1 MGIFMSGGSGSAKK
15 KKEKAQS
22 NSLQFFSEEKLAVF
36 TREMRELS
44 LLTELPVDSHLF
56 KHSILARDFESAL
69 FQIWERGRTAQTELA
84 ENTSLPLSERRTLE
98 RRAKDGDEARSL
110 LLRSNLKLVMRV
122 ARRQNPENLSV
133 DDLFQEGYLGLE
145 HALAKF
151 EWRKGN
157 KFSTYAFWSIR
168 QAIAR
173 GVANTGRTIRLPVHA
188 GDSLVRL
195 KKARSSLE
203 LKLGRQPTLCELAT
217 EVEMPEK
224 KVIEVLRFVA
234 RPLGIDGMVS
244 TGEPRQSFEFTEDDE
259 SSIIHLTEILHEQR
273 SAERPFEVASTS
285 LLPEEIDRLLAP
297 LNDREREILKLRF
310 GLDRGEPR
318 TLDEVGKH
326 FNLTRERIRQI
337 EAGAMSKLRMPS
349 QTGIVVNILN
359 NSESELQPDT

>member
-1 MGIFMSGGSGSAKK
+1 MSGDSGSAKK

-22 NSLQFFSEEKLAVF
+22 ISLQFFSEEKLAVF

-56 KHSILARDFESAL
+56 KHSILDRDFESAL

-157 KFSTYAFWSIR
+157 KFSTYAYWWIR
-168 QAIAR
+168 QAISR
-173 GVANTGRTIRLPVHA
+173 GVANTGRTIRLPAHA

-195 KKARSSLE
+195 QKARSSLE
-203 LKLGRQPTLCELAT
+203 LKLGRQATLSELAA
-217 EVEMPEK
+217 EVEMPEA
-224 KVIEVLRFVA
+224 KVIETLRFVSQ
-234 RPLGIDGMVS
+234 PLGIDGMVS
-244 TGEPRQSFEFTEDDE
+244 TGEPLQSFEFIEDDE
-259 SSIIHLTEILHEQR
+259 TSMIEFAEILQDGW
-273 SAERPFEVASTS
+273 AESNFEYAATA

-297 LNDREREILKLRF
+297 LNDREREIIKLRF

-318 TLDEVGKH
+318 TLEEIAQRYK
-326 FNLTRERIRQI
+326 LTRERIRQI

-349 QTGIVVNILN
+349 QTGIVVNIVN

>member
-1 MGIFMSGGSGSAKK
+1 MGIFMSGDSGSAKK

-22 NSLQFFSEEKLAVF
+22 ISLQFFSEEKLAVF

-56 KHSILARDFESAL
+56 KHSILDKDFESAL
-69 FQIWERGRTAQTELA
+69 FQIWERGRTAQTELIG
-84 ENTSLPLSERRTLE
+84 NTSLPLSERRTLE

-203 LKLGRQPTLCELAT
+203 LKFGRQATLSELAA
-217 EVEMPEK
+217 EVEMPEA
-224 KVIEVLRFVA
+224 KVIETLRFVSQ
-234 RPLGIDGMVS
+234 PLGIDGMVS
-244 TGEPRQSFEFTEDDE
+244 TGEPRQSFEFTEDD
-259 SSIIHLTEILHEQR
+259 
-273 SAERPFEVASTS
+273 
-285 LLPEEIDRLLAP
+285 
-297 LNDREREILKLRF
+297 
-310 GLDRGEPR
+310 
-318 TLDEVGKH
+318 
-326 FNLTRERIRQI
+326 
-337 EAGAMSKLRMPS
+337 
-349 QTGIVVNILN
+349 
-359 NSESELQPDT
+359 

>member
-1 MGIFMSGGSGSAKK
+1 MTNGSGSAKK
-15 KKEKAQS
+15 KNEKAQAV
-22 NSLQFFSEEKLAVF
+22 SLKFFSEEKLATF

-56 KHSILARDFESAL
+56 KHSILDRDFESAL
-69 FQIWERGRTAQTELA
+69 FQIWERGRAAQTELIG
-84 ENTSLPLSERRTLE
+84 NTALPLSERRALE
-98 RRAKDGDEARSL
+98 RKAKDGDEARSL
-110 LLRSNLKLVMRV
+110 LLRSNLKLVKWV
-122 ARRQNPENLSV
+122 AGRQNPENLSV

-145 HALAKF
+145 HALEKF

-157 KFSTYAFWSIR
+157 KFSSYAYWWIR

-203 LKLGRQPTLCELAT
+203 LKFGRQPTLSELAA
-217 EVEMPEK
+217 EVEMPED
-224 KVIEVLRFVA
+224 KVTEVLRFAVQ
-234 RPLGIDGMVS
+234 PLGIDGMVS
-244 TGEPRQSFEFTEDDE
+244 TGEPRQSFEFIDDDE
-259 SSIIHLTEILHEQR
+259 SSIIDFIEILHDQH
-273 SAERPFEVASTS
+273 SAERPFEVAATS

-318 TLDEVGKH
+318 TLEEVAQRYK
-326 FNLTRERIRQI
+326 LTRERIRQI

-359 NSESELQPDT
+359 NSESESPHDT

>member
-1 MGIFMSGGSGSAKK
+1 VK
-15 KKEKAQS
+15 
-22 NSLQFFSEEKLAVF
+22 
-36 TREMRELS
+36 
-44 LLTELPVDSHLF
+44 
-56 KHSILARDFESAL
+56 
-69 FQIWERGRTAQTELA
+69 W
-84 ENTSLPLSERRTLE
+84 
-98 RRAKDGDEARSL
+98 EARKHLWTGISL
-110 LLRSNLKLVMRV
+110 
-122 ARRQNPENLSV
+122 

-145 HALAKF
+145 FALNRF
-151 EWRKGN
+151 NWRTGF
-157 KFSTYAFWSIR
+157 KFSTRATLYIR
-168 QAIAR
+168 QAITR
-173 GVANTGRTIRLPVHA
+173 GIANTGRTIRLPVHA
-188 GDSLVRL
+188 GDTIARL
-195 KKARSSLE
+195 QKARSRLE